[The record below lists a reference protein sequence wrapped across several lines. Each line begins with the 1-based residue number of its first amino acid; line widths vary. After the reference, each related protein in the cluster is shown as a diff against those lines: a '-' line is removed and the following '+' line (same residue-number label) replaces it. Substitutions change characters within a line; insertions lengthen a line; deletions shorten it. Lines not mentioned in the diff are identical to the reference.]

1 MEALSNS
8 PPAALVGFL
17 PGNALS
23 PLDTRPNAPAIPSIF
38 TKALAKTF
46 ARFFSSSND
55 LSKDK
60 RAVFVAQ
67 PNQAGIPG
75 GTLVPAA
82 VTNYQVFLKADA
94 VQRINN
100 PEYSVEA
107 AGSYYSFL
115 SMYVHSSELALYA
128 D

>member
-1 MEALSNS
+1 MEAASNPQPVAS
-8 PPAALVGFL
+8 VGIL

-23 PLDTRPNAPAIPSIF
+23 PLDAQPNTPSTPSHL

-46 ARFFSSSND
+46 ARLFSLSND
-55 LSKDK
+55 LSKDG
-60 RAVFVAQ
+60 RAVFVAG
-67 PNQAGIPG
+67 PNQTGIPG
-75 GTLVPAA
+75 GNLVPAA

-100 PEYSVEA
+100 PEYSVDG

-115 SMYVHSSELALYA
+115 SMFVHIC
-128 D
+128 